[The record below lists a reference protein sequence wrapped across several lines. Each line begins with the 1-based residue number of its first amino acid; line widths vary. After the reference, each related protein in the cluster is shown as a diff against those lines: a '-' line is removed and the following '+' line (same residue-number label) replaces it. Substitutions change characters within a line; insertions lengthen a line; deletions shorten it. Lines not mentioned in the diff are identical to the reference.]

1 MPTTVTTAIVV
12 GIFSVVSA
20 TVSAITTYH
29 VASLQNQANNKRIEA
44 DYIFERKIN
53 SLIDLNSCL
62 QDFHR
67 ELAMAEADVMH
78 GDPDEIYPELQTTLY
93 DCIESLSKAEVFLNK
108 EQTETIYDFLN
119 SCRAKAAYLEWQLLE
134 DSQKTP
140 ESADFEKE
148 NYDELY
154 NNISSIMQKELREP
168 LQDLKEK

>member
-1 MPTTVTTAIVV
+1 
-12 GIFSVVSA
+12 
-20 TVSAITTYH
+20 
-29 VASLQNQANNKRIEA
+29 
-44 DYIFERKIN
+44 
-53 SLIDLNSCL
+53 
-62 QDFHR
+62 
-67 ELAMAEADVMH
+67 MAEADVMH